1 MSLFFLLL
9 YKEKSRII
17 KNKQSKRGVK
27 SMDFPYSIKDISSR
41 VKKTEQSLYNLIKK
55 NQEFIKQNSRKKG
68 RFIKYNQA
76 VMDWF
81 IDYYGAAQEEPEQ
94 APTQEQPETAQ
105 EGRQEASSNPVE
117 DLSCQL
123 LQAKIEALEALNAE
137 LRDRIAFLE
146 KERRDLQAQVGLSLD
161 LLKREKEEKEKI
173 LLLPPPQPEQ
183 PRKTFAEKVLGLFSN
198 KKTQDNGGNS

>member
-1 MSLFFLLL
+1 M
-9 YKEKSRII
+9 
-17 KNKQSKRGVK
+17 
-27 SMDFPYSIKDISSR
+27 
-41 VKKTEQSLYNLIKK
+41 KK

-68 RFIKYNQA
+68 RFVQYNQA

-105 EGRQEASSNPVE
+105 EGRQEASGKPVE

-123 LQAKIEALEALNAE
+123 LQAKIEALETLNAE

-146 KERRDLQAQVGLSLD
+146 KERKDLQEQVGLSLD
-161 LLKREKEEKEKI
+161 LLRREKDEKEKI
-173 LLLPPPQPEQ
+173 LLLPPPQPEQQ

>member
-1 MSLFFLLL
+1 
-9 YKEKSRII
+9 
-17 KNKQSKRGVK
+17 
-27 SMDFPYSIKDISSR
+27 MDYPFTIKDISSK
-41 VKKTEQSLYNLIKK
+41 VKKTEQSLYSLIKK
-55 NQEFIKQNSRKKG
+55 NQDFIKQNSHKEG

-81 IDYYGAAQEEPEQ
+81 IDYYGAAQDDGSQ
-94 APTQEQPETAQ
+94 QESSQQGTTTETAQ
-105 EGRQEASSNPVE
+105 EGRQEASSKQVE

-146 KERRDLQAQVGLSLD
+146 KERRDLQEQVGLSLD
-161 LLKREKEEKEKI
+161 LLRREKDEKEKI

-183 PRKTFAEKVLGLFSN
+183 PPRKTFTEKLLGLFSSN